1 MINNLKVNKNFF
13 KTKIVAPL
21 LIVGSLVTSGII
33 VKSTN
38 NAKKENTINCCS
50 LSTIVDNNRE
60 NNYFDD
66 YYEYDD
72 TYTLLIGVE
81 DEKVDVDV
89 YEAIDSITNLN
100 GYETDLNLQ
109 LICEATLKR
118 VIKSQ
123 VGGLMGLEPSEYE
136 NCKISP
142 VKQPQPEGEYP
153 QVSYYDKER
162 KMTYRVEIT
171 EKSGVYYEALNSLW
185 NIQHNQRLGIQEL
198 NITNFLS
205 VVKRCLATD
214 TTINNKGQ
222 LIDLGLN
229 EELVKTLSK

>member
-38 NAKKENTINCCS
+38 NAKKENTINSCS
-50 LSTIVDNNRE
+50 ISTIVDNNRE
-60 NNYFDD
+60 NIYFDN

-72 TYTLLIGVE
+72 TYTLLRGVKN
-81 DEKVDVDV
+81 EKVDVDV
-89 YEAIDSITNLN
+89 YEAIDSITNFN
-100 GYETDLNLQ
+100 IYVYENDLNLQ

-118 VIKSQ
+118 IIKSQ
-123 VGGLMGLEPSEYE
+123 VGGLLYLDPSEYE

-142 VKQPQPEGEYP
+142 AIRPEGEYP
-153 QVSYYDKER
+153 QVSYYDKTR
-162 KMTYRVEIT
+162 KITCNVEIT
-171 EKSGVYYEALNSLW
+171 KKSGVYCEALVLLW
-185 NIQHNQRLGIQEL
+185 DIQSKKEID
-198 NITNFLS
+198 IPKFLS

-229 EELVKTLSK
+229 EDLVKTLSK